1 MTKEMAKLGRVTSE
15 RSSLAIPSSHSPVMS
30 SGAKHLRFLSPGDG
44 PNEKDQRFFA
54 KPVLSEAEGLTITV
68 SGLFRHSFV
77 IRHLSFVICLLA
89 FVAGIGTAF
98 AQKRAITEKDLFDFV
113 WIGDPQISP
122 VGSRVAFVR
131 VTVNEKKEGYNTSIW
146 SVPITGGEPP
156 RQLTKGEHDTT
167 PRWSPDGKFLLFLR
181 ASEKDGKPEPPQ
193 LAMLPMAGGDSF
205 VFTELPKGAGNPSWA
220 PDGKS
225 IAFTSETNAD
235 DLAKQAKKKSQQQQ
249 VTKPAGG
256 QSASPTPA
264 ADEHESDVR
273 VITRAVYR
281 QDSEG
286 YIDPKHPTHVWIV
299 TVPQSTEQKSKPR
312 QLTTGRFDE
321 ENPIWSKDGSLIYF
335 TSSRVDEPY
344 YELPR
349 TDLYSVPAAGG
360 NPTKITTLDLNT
372 QFGPGGGALSL
383 SPDGKQVAFVAATN
397 QPINSYTEPD
407 LWVLDLS
414 PNAKPRNI
422 TADFDFDIDGF
433 VIGDS
438 ASPRAG
444 GLNKP
449 IWTADGK
456 GLIAVYSKEGKR
468 NLALFDA
475 TVAGDG
481 SSAVASA
488 KADGPGKSST
498 VQDLTSGNHG
508 VMNFRATPDASKL
521 VYVISTPT
529 RINDLFVLD
538 RATPDAAPKQ
548 LTNVNDELLSKLNL
562 TEPEEIWY
570 DSFDGKRIQA
580 WLQKPPNFDAHK
592 KYPLILNIHGGP
604 HVAYGHIFVHE
615 FQWMAAKGYVVLYP
629 NPRGSTS
636 YGQEF
641 GNVIQY
647 RYPGDDYKDLM
658 AGVDDMIKR
667 GYIDDKKLGVTGGS
681 GGGLLTNWVVGQT
694 GRFAAAVA
702 QRDIASWE
710 NWWYTGDFTLF
721 QPNWFRAP
729 PFEDPDE
736 YRARSPISYITNV
749 KTPMMFIL
757 GETDYRTPPGAGGEQ
772 MFRALKFRKIPTV
785 MVRFPN
791 ESHELSRSGQPWH
804 RVERL
809 QHIVGWFDHWLM
821 GVPRPEYEV
830 APQEEVPI
838 KRATIGGN

>member
-1 MTKEMAKLGRVTSE
+1 MTK
-15 RSSLAIPSSHSPVMS
+15 RSH
-30 SGAKHLRFLSPGDG
+30 HLLSA
-44 PNEKDQRFFA
+44 F
-54 KPVLSEAEGLTITV
+54 VL
-68 SGLFRHSFV
+68 RHFFV
-77 IRHLSFVICLLA
+77 IILA
-89 FVAGIGTAF
+89 LAAAVSSAF
-98 AQKRAITEKDLFDFV
+98 GQKRLITEKDLWDFV
-113 WIGDPQISP
+113 WIGDPQVSP
-122 VGSRVAFVR
+122 DGSRVAFVR
-131 VTVNEKKEGYNTSIW
+131 ITVNDKKEGYNTSIW
-146 SVPITGGEPP
+146 SVPVAGGEAP
-156 RQLTKGEHDTT
+156 RQLTKGDHDTT

-181 ASEKDGKPEPPQ
+181 STEKNGKPESPQ

-205 VFTELPKGAGNPSWA
+205 VFTDLPRGAGSPVWA
-220 PDGKS
+220 PDGKN
-225 IAFTSETNAD
+225 IAFISDTNVE
-235 DLAKQAKKKSQQQQ
+235 DLAKQEKKKSEEQTKKSGAATATPGARSSTKARASAG
-249 VTKPAGG
+249 VTAGK
-256 QSASPTPA
+256 SADKSPPTA
-264 ADEHESDVR
+264 ATDEHESDVR

-281 QDSEG
+281 QDNEG
-286 YIDPKHPTHVWIV
+286 YIDPKHPAHIWIV
-299 TVPQSTEQKSKPR
+299 SAPRSAEEKVKPR

-321 ENPIWSKDGSLIYF
+321 DNATWSKDGSQLYF
-335 TSSRVDEPY
+335 TSSRIDEPY

-360 NPTKITTLDLNT
+360 KPGRITTIDLNT
-372 QFGPGGGALSL
+372 QFGPGGGTLSL

-414 PNAKPRNI
+414 QNAKPRNL
-422 TADFDFDIDGF
+422 TANFDFDIDGF

-438 ASPRAG
+438 SAPRAG
-444 GLNKP
+444 GANKP

-468 NLALFDA
+468 NLGLFDA
-475 TVAGDG
+475 ATGSVA
-481 SSAVASA
+481 
-488 KADGPGKSST
+488 
-498 VQDLTSGNHG
+498 DLTSGNHG
-508 VMNFRATPDASKL
+508 VMSFRATPDASKL

-529 RINDLFVLD
+529 RVNDLFVLD
-538 RATPDAAPKQ
+538 RATPGATPKQ
-548 LTNVNDELLSKLNL
+548 LTNLNDELFSKLNL

-580 WLQKPPNFDAHK
+580 WVQKPPGFDARK

-636 YGQEF
+636 SGQEF

-658 AGVDDMIKR
+658 AGVDELIKR

-694 GRFAAAVA
+694 GRFAAAVS

-736 YRARSPISYITNV
+736 YRARSPISYISNV

-757 GETDYRTPPGAGGEQ
+757 GETDYRTPPSAGGEQ

-821 GVPRPEYEV
+821 GVPKSEYEITSE
-830 APQEEVPI
+830 EEVPT
-838 KRATIGGN
+838 KPRQPEKPQK

>member
-1 MTKEMAKLGRVTSE
+1 ML
-15 RSSLAIPSSHSPVMS
+15 
-30 SGAKHLRFLSPGDG
+30 SGAKHLRLFSLGAGLD
-44 PNEKDQRFFA
+44 EKDQRFFA
-54 KPVLSEAEGLTITV
+54 SLRMTV
-68 SGLFRHSFV
+68 SELFHYSTIRHSFV
-77 IRHLSFVICLLA
+77 IRHSSFVICLLLA
-89 FVAGIGTAF
+89 FAAGIDTAF
-98 AQKRAITEKDLFDFV
+98 ADKRNITEKDLWDFL
-113 WIGDPQISP
+113 WIGDTQVSP
-122 VGSRVAFVR
+122 DGSRVTFVR
-131 VTVNEKKEGYNTSIW
+131 VIVNEKKEGYNTSIW
-146 SVPITGGEPP
+146 SVPVAGGEAP
-156 RQLTKGEHDTT
+156 RQLTKGDHDTT

-181 ASEKDGKPEPPQ
+181 STEKDGKPEPPQ

-205 VFTELPKGAGNPSWA
+205 VFTDLPRGAGSPVWA
-220 PDGKS
+220 PDGKN
-225 IAFTSETNAD
+225 IAFTSDTNAE
-235 DLAKQAKKKSQQQQ
+235 DLAKQEKKK
-249 VTKPAGG
+249 GEE
-256 QSASPTPA
+256 SASAKTTANKATPTPA
-264 ADEHESDVR
+264 SKTDSEHESDVR

-281 QDSEG
+281 QDNEG
-286 YIDPKHPTHVWIV
+286 YIDPKHPTHIWIV
-299 TVPQSTEQKSKPR
+299 TAPRSAEEKVKPR

-321 ENPIWSKDGSLIYF
+321 DNAIWSKDGSQIYF
-335 TSSRVDEPY
+335 TSSRIDEPY

-349 TDLYSVPAAGG
+349 TDLHSVPAAGDK
-360 NPTKITTLDLNT
+360 PLKITTIDLNT

-407 LWVLDLS
+407 LWVLDLT
-414 PNAKPRNI
+414 PNAKPRNV
-422 TADFDFDIDGF
+422 TAGFDFDIDGF

-456 GLIAVYSKEGKR
+456 GLIEVYSKEGKR
-468 NLALFDA
+468 NVAVFDVA
-475 TVAGDG
+475 TGTATDV
-481 SSAVASA
+481 
-488 KADGPGKSST
+488 
-498 VQDLTSGNHG
+498 TSGNHG
-508 VMNFRATPDASKL
+508 VMSFRATPDTSKL

-529 RINDLFVLD
+529 RVNDLFVLD
-538 RATPDAAPKQ
+538 RATPGAAPKQ
-548 LTNVNDELLSKLNL
+548 LTNVNDELFSKLNL

-570 DSFDGKRIQA
+570 DSFDGKRVQA
-580 WLQKPPNFDAHK
+580 WVQKPPGFDAHK

-658 AGVDDMIKR
+658 AGVDEMIKR
-667 GYIDDKKLGVTGGS
+667 GYIDYKKLGVTGGS

-694 GRFAAAVA
+694 GRFAAAVS
-702 QRDIASWE
+702 QRDIANWE

-721 QPNWFRAP
+721 QPTWFRAP

-736 YRARSPISYITNV
+736 YRARSPISYINNV
-749 KTPMMFIL
+749 KTPMMLIL
-757 GETDYRTPPGAGGEQ
+757 GEADYRTPPGAGGEQ
-772 MFRALKFRKIPTV
+772 TFRALKFRKIPTV

-821 GVPRPEYEV
+821 GVPKSEYEI
-830 APQEEVPI
+830 APEEEVPV
-838 KRATIGGN
+838 KPRQAEKPPK